1 MVRIESK
8 GATTIRAS
16 TGRLAAMVLM
26 PSLGAAGREAACPQ
40 DRYRDQRRAN
50 GLSNARERQRD
61 ASATSGHVA
70 SYGPKPT
77 KRPHSSVVRLRFA
90 IRQASR
96 AHASGS
102 TVQPAISPFAS
113 LLLLMIA
120 PVRRS

>member
-1 MVRIESK
+1 M
-8 GATTIRAS
+8 TIRAS
-16 TGRLAAMVLM
+16 TGFRPAALVLM
-26 PSLGAAGREAACPQ
+26 LSLGAAGLEAPFPQ

-50 GLSNARERQRD
+50 GLSNARECQRD

-77 KRPHSSVVRLRFA
+77 KRPHSSVARLRFA
-90 IRQASR
+90 MRQASR

-102 TVQPAISPFAS
+102 TVQPAMSPSAS
-113 LLLLMIA
+113 LLLLIIA